1 MRVFFYVKIYA
12 FLSVSINHVEYFKG
26 KYGMLYTE
34 NILRKGVQIFQKS
47 TKEDVKICRVSENI
61 FYFWLIESVE
71 LEIYIQQLKEAFRK
85 KRGRRGFAIFL
96 LEWYRNLRHFK
107 RHFLMNLIYC
117 KHYRKKDY
125 YYVSNKKKFLRQ
137 IQIRISD

>member
-61 FYFWLIESVE
+61 FYFWLMESVE
-71 LEIYIQQLKEAFRK
+71 LEIYIQQLNCTVHSYIDRDISDDLDAFFV
-85 KRGRRGFAIFL
+85 GIFFQFHPLLIEFELHIL
-96 LEWYRNLRHFK
+96 LEFNIK
-107 RHFLMNLIYC
+107 I
-117 KHYRKKDY
+117 
-125 YYVSNKKKFLRQ
+125 
-137 IQIRISD
+137 